1 MLAGHERIAEL
12 EAELAEEARQAD
24 EAVDSCRERIAELEA
39 DLKVAKHL
47 NAKWMD
53 ERTMAL
59 MDKEQAEAELTV
71 PLPDWEHMLTDPPV
85 RCLGCYV
92 VAELAALKATPREPL
107 PGEIDHEM
115 LRQHNE
121 ALQAELA
128 ALKGRRC
135 ETCASADSMVDP
147 HNPTHIYVCT
157 NEDSVCFECWLVRDS
172 DFACNRWTARAE
184 EGGES

>member
-1 MLAGHERIAEL
+1 
-12 EAELAEEARQAD
+12 
-24 EAVDSCRERIAELEA
+24 
-39 DLKVAKHL
+39 
-47 NAKWMD
+47 
-53 ERTMAL
+53 
-59 MDKEQAEAELTV
+59 
-71 PLPDWEHMLTDPPV
+71 
-85 RCLGCYV
+85 
-92 VAELAALKATPREPL
+92 
-107 PGEIDHEM
+107 M

-121 ALQAELA
+121 ALQAELAALKAENKRLKPRPGHYCYWTDYGERQKQRAEQAEAELAALIPVAGACPECGIDPEELA